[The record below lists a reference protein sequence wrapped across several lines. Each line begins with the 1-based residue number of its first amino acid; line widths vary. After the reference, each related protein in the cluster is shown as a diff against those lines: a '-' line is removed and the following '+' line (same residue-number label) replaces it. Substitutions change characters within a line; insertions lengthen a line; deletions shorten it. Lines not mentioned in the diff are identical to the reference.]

1 MHHYNIRYER
11 LLMMRR
17 NHFVMHI
24 NLIMFSVD
32 LYDELDKPVVIDEI
46 VKAVK
51 SPQRDKAFGNGHL
64 SNENLS
70 NLLIYCHH
78 I

>member
-1 MHHYNIRYER
+1 MVPISFPLSISYCTVY
-11 LLMMRR
+11 
-17 NHFVMHI
+17 
-24 NLIMFSVD
+24 

-46 VKAVK
+46 IKAVK
-51 SPQRDKAFGNGHL
+51 SPQRDNAFGNGHL
-64 SNENLS
+64 SNEYLS